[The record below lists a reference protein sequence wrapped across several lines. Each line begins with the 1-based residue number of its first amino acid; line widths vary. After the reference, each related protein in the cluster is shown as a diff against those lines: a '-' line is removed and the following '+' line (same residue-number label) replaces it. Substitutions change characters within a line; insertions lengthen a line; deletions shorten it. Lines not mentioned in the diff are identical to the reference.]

1 MSEPCRE
8 RLCEAWY
15 VNAMMGCLSC
25 VTDYVSGTELE
36 NFASIIDVYNSTC
49 NNRSL
54 VVSNSMPSGAWPVEG
69 RGAGKLPAPVTIA
82 EMPQLRAVQTHS

>member
-15 VNAMMGCLSC
+15 INSTMACLSC
-25 VTDYVSGTELE
+25 VTDHVSGTELE
-36 NFASIIDVYNSTC
+36 NFASIIDIYNSTC

-54 VVSNSMPSGAWPVEG
+54 VVSSVCGAQ
-69 RGAGKLPAPVTIA
+69 RGGQQLPAQPGRKSRSWGHYA
-82 EMPQLRAVQTHS
+82 RS